1 MFRIIQVYFHFYVWI
16 FCTINFVLLF
26 VFFFVSVFLL
36 YLCIFVWH
44 VPQCYA
50 NRHLDWI
57 WIAYLGNQW
66 HWEPMRTRQHWLP
79 VRTNDMANRWELGN
93 NGYLWGP
100 MTWGTH
106 ENWAT
111 MVTSGTNEMCD
122 QRVGETNGMGDQ
134 CNGWC
139 MCDNLEPSEMGNQ
152 CCALHDPEVSLSSW
166 MLSLR
171 PCHGVVS
178 TSSTVFG
185 SLWYDIFCRNQ

>member
-1 MFRIIQVYFHFYVWI
+1 MFE
-16 FCTINFVLLF
+16 
-26 VFFFVSVFLL
+26 FFVQLILFSSLCFFLCLCSCCICVYLYDMFHSVMP
-36 YLCIFVWH
+36 I
-44 VPQCYA
+44 
-50 NRHLDWI
+50 DI
-57 WIAYLGNQW
+57 WIGFGLLTWGTNDIGNQ
-66 HWEPMRTRQHWLP
+66 
-79 VRTNDMANRWELGN
+79 WELGN
-93 NGYLWGP
+93 IDYLWEP
-100 MTWGTH
+100 MTWRTG

-111 MVTSGTNEMCD
+111 MVTCGDQWHGEPTKTGQQWLPRETNEMCD